1 MVLPPVTGKGPLDGI
16 RVLEFSQIVAAPT
29 CGYLLADLGADVVKV
44 EPPGGEQTRRTA
56 AVVPNEGKGYQAL
69 NRGKRSLIVELHDER
84 GREVVHRI
92 LPTIDVLLINYR
104 LGVAERMGIDYDTV
118 RAFRPDIIYWQNT
131 GFGEQGPDAYRAGSD
146 IVAQAYSGLMAL
158 DAKLNDDGAPDLIAS
173 PIADIASGL
182 GAAMAICAALY
193 HRNLTGE
200 GQRLSSSLL
209 RSSLMLMNGTVM
221 REPVHDS
228 VVRDPMMA
236 ELQALADT
244 GVSYDTLLARRK
256 ELLLARASY
265 RLYYGGYRAKN
276 GGVVLGALT
285 KANRDGMRKV
295 LGVYGQE
302 HSDDPDYDA
311 HDPANQKKAE
321 EWKRVIRAK
330 FMERTVEEWVADF
343 DAAGVPVAPVAWP
356 EDMAD
361 NPQVLADGMIHELE
375 HAVTGPQK
383 VVGPI
388 VNMSKTPV
396 GPRRAAPA
404 LGQHT
409 REVLLERGVPL
420 DEVDALI
427 SEGVL
432 YQM

>member
-1 MVLPPVTGKGPLDGI
+1 L
-16 RVLEFSQIVAAPT
+16 
-29 CGYLLADLGADVVKV
+29 
-44 EPPGGEQTRRTA
+44 TR
-56 AVVPNEGKGYQAL
+56 
-69 NRGKRSLIVELHDER
+69 
-84 GREVVHRI
+84 
-92 LPTIDVLLINYR
+92 
-104 LGVAERMGIDYDTV
+104 
-118 RAFRPDIIYWQNT
+118 
-131 GFGEQGPDAYRAGSD
+131 
-146 IVAQAYSGLMAL
+146 
-158 DAKLNDDGAPDLIAS
+158 
-173 PIADIASGL
+173 
-182 GAAMAICAALY
+182 
-193 HRNLTGE
+193 
-200 GQRLSSSLL
+200 
-209 RSSLMLMNGTVM
+209 
-221 REPVHDS
+221 
-228 VVRDPMMA
+228 
-236 ELQALADT
+236 
-244 GVSYDTLLARRK
+244 
-256 ELLLARASY
+256 
-265 RLYYGGYRAKN
+265 
-276 GGVVLGALT
+276 
-285 KANRDGMRKV
+285 ANRDGMRKV

-311 HDPANQKKAE
+311 HDPENQKKAE

-356 EDMAD
+356 EDMTE

-383 VVGPI
+383 VVGAI

-409 REVLLERGVPL
+409 REVLVERGVPT